1 MGSRYT
7 GVYGIVCNREEKI
20 EMENKN
26 QLLVSIGVPVFN
38 GEKGLAVALDSLI
51 AQNYP
56 NLEIIISDNASTDNT
71 PEICAEYVR
80 KDHRFRYYR
89 SEKNR
94 GMWWNFNRVFE
105 LSSGKYFMWAAHDD
119 QREPL
124 FVTACVEKM
133 ENSLNA
139 VLCHVQTA
147 MLVEGEEEVVK
158 VTHLDSFKDVK
169 SLTSRYKEGLKNIRG
184 TMMYALFRS
193 SALRKTKLFR
203 RSIASDMAFL
213 QELSIYGEFVQVSKI
228 LFSYEAREKWNTVD
242 QDYYQF
248 IGKKK
253 KPWWYSPF
261 VVLFVD
267 HWIRVYDST
276 VPIKTKLFLWS
287 ILIKYEVV
295 LVTRKVFIKLA
306 GWLCPDRWKE
316 RLGCA
321 IYWKWMST
329 PNDRV
334 VCESL
339 FLKRAIKPTLGWW
352 R

>member
-1 MGSRYT
+1 
-7 GVYGIVCNREEKI
+7 
-20 EMENKN
+20 MENEN

-51 AQNYP
+51 AQDYP
-56 NLEIIISDNASTDNT
+56 NLEIIISDNGSTDST

-94 GMWWNFNRVFE
+94 GCTWNFNRVFE

-119 QREPL
+119 HREPL
-124 FVTACVEKM
+124 FVSECVEKM

-139 VLCHVQTA
+139 VLCHAQTA

-158 VTHLDSFKDVK
+158 VTHLDSFKDLK
-169 SLTSRYKEGLKNIRG
+169 SLTPRYKETLKNVPM
-184 TMMYALFRS
+184 TTMYALFLS
-193 SALRKTKLFR
+193 SALRKTKLMQ
-203 RSIASDMAFL
+203 RSIASDVAFI

-253 KPWWYSPF
+253 KPWWYLPF
-261 VVLFVD
+261 VILFVD
-267 HWIRVYDST
+267 HWIRVSDAA
-276 VPIKTKLFLWS
+276 VPIKTKLCLWC
-287 ILIKYEVV
+287 ILIEYEVV

-329 PNDRV
+329 PNDQV

-339 FLKRAIKPTLGWW
+339 FLKREIKPMLGWW